1 MLRYKIDIAD
11 ALERIGM
18 NIYQAK
24 KTGIISQSTLEKL
37 KEEDTSITLKTI
49 NRLCM
54 LLDMQ
59 PKDLIGY
66 VEDEEEKKEVLKN
79 FKKKI

>member
-11 ALERIGM
+11 ALERIGF

-24 KTGIISQSTLEKL
+24 KTGIISQNTLNKL
-37 KEEDTSITLKTI
+37 KKEDTSITLETI
-49 NRLCM
+49 NRLCI

-66 VEDEEEKKEVLKN
+66 VEDEEEKKELLKD
-79 FKKKI
+79 FKRKT